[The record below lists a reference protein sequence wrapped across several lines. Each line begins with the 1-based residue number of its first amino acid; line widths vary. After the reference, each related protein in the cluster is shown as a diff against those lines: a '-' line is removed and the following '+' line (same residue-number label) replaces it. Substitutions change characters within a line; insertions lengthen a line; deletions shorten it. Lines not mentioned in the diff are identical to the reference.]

1 MGSHG
6 RTSLGKRTA
15 RKDEDV
21 KAKAEG
27 PEVETVGRDQE
38 VARIQK
44 GGGQLTRELR
54 ILQGALEVMRHEQA
68 RFKSSSRAGNY
79 YLPIA
84 RGMIWKLLADKTAT
98 AVSK

>member
-1 MGSHG
+1 MRQLADRRAGKLVPVREGIPNSGQLPVGSG
-6 RTSLGKRTA
+6 QA
-15 RKDEDV
+15 NI
-21 KAKAEG
+21 
-27 PEVETVGRDQE
+27 QE

-44 GGGQLTRELR
+44 RGGQLTCELR

>member
-1 MGSHG
+1 MKVSLFPTKNSNGQMGSHG
-6 RTSLGKRTA
+6 RTSPGKRTA

-44 GGGQLTRELR
+44 GGGQLTGELR
-54 ILQGALEVMRHEQA
+54 ILQGALEVMRHEEA
-68 RFKSSSRAGNY
+68 RFSRV
-79 YLPIA
+79 PEP
-84 RGMIWKLLADKTAT
+84 AT
-98 AVSK
+98 AICPSPEG

>member
-1 MGSHG
+1 VKILIVGDDRLS
-6 RTSLGKRTA
+6 RLLLSRALERPV
-15 RKDEDV
+15 RK
-21 KAKAEG
+21 ALS
-27 PEVETVGRDQE
+27 ETCRDQE
-38 VARIQK
+38 VAGIQK
-44 GGGQLTRELR
+44 RGGQLTRELR
-54 ILQGALEVMRHEQA
+54 ILQDALEVMRHEQA